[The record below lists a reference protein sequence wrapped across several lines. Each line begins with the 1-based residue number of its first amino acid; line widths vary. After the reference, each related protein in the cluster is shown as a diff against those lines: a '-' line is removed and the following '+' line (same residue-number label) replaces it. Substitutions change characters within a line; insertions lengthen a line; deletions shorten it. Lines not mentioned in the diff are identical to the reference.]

1 MIRRPTNRSNYIPCT
16 NAFYKNY
23 YWHAPYRDLQTL
35 ASIDE
40 ENRIDPIGGPA
51 AGVGGGDLH
60 PETSAVESTTAA
72 AAAVDGHRSGR
83 QYYQQSAAFAYQ
95 PYPQRRAYN
104 KSPGQP
110 MKRSKFRTKP
120 GGGKRGLRPRRRPS
134 MSGGPPTM
142 NSATGSRYRRLPSPA
157 PMLRPQHVNYID
169 TAGGADYDDGFES
182 APLPV
187 SSFDY
192 GDMREFDHESAA
204 YAYGPPLQAVAGG
217 RSRKR
222 PVIVAAAPTVG
233 YADETRPAAIVHV
246 PMRVIRPTAPTRPTA
261 TNERDAVAD
270 PMDKLRQLV
279 HEAMDEHFAN
289 RHQELYGDGFG
300 KQQQQQQQQQH
311 QQQQQNH
318 PNVQQVYSA
327 KYKRQP
333 PTSADREKGL
343 HYDHQQQQTADAMK
357 TTAIMQPSQSPSVK
371 AMKDADVDVDG
382 SDDRLTLAE
391 ISAYMGAKPAE
402 TVLSAGGH
410 RYVLSD
416 ALQQSYRLQQQQ
428 EQQQRQQLDHHHQQ
442 YGGEDHHQ
450 PQYLRYM
457 SPFEAL
463 YELPAARWT
472 Y

>member
-1 MIRRPTNRSNYIPCT
+1 MDNKIMLIFLSFLAITRCT
-16 NAFYKNY
+16 
-23 YWHAPYRDLQTL
+23 DLQPS
-35 ASIDE
+35 ASGNE
-40 ENRIDPIGGPA
+40 ENRVESIDGPA
-51 AGVGGGDLH
+51 AGVGGGDPR
-60 PETSAVESTTAA
+60 PETSAAESTTAS
-72 AAAVDGHRSGR
+72 VDGHRSGR
-83 QYYQQSAAFAYQ
+83 QFYQPPAAFAYQ

-104 KSPGQP
+104 KGPGQS
-110 MKRSKFRTKP
+110 MKRPKFRTKP
-120 GGGKRGLRPRRRPS
+120 GSGRRGLRPRRRPS
-134 MSGGPPTM
+134 MSGPPPV
-142 NSATGSRYRRLPSPA
+142 SSVTGSRYRRLPAPT

-169 TAGGADYDDGFES
+169 AAGGADYDDGFES

-204 YAYGPPLQAVAGG
+204 YGYGPPLQSVAGG

-233 YADETRPAAIVHV
+233 YSDEMRPATIVHV
-246 PMRVIRPTAPTRPTA
+246 PMRVVRPAAAPTPTTTA
-261 TNERDAVAD
+261 DEGNAAAD

-289 RHQELYGDGFG
+289 RHQQLYGDGFG
-300 KQQQQQQQQQH
+300 KQQQQQHQPNAQQQF
-311 QQQQQNH
+311 
-318 PNVQQVYSA
+318 QQVYSS

-333 PTSADREKGL
+333 PAPADREKAL
-343 HYDHQQQQTADAMK
+343 HHGHQQQRTADEVRSA
-357 TTAIMQPSQSPSVK
+357 K
-371 AMKDADVDVDG
+371 ASAPPPPPQTSSAKATEDVDVDTDG

-416 ALQQSYRLQQQQ
+416 ALQQSYRHQQQQ
-428 EQQQRQQLDHHHQQ
+428 PDHHHQQ
-442 YGGEDHHQ
+442 YGGGDHHQ
-450 PQYLRYM
+450 PQYLRYV

-472 Y
+472 YK

>member
-1 MIRRPTNRSNYIPCT
+1 MKTDNKMMLIFLSFLAVARCT
-16 NAFYKNY
+16 
-23 YWHAPYRDLQTL
+23 DLQSL
-35 ASIDE
+35 ASSDE
-40 ENRIDPIGGPA
+40 ENRIDPIDGPT

-72 AAAVDGHRSGR
+72 AAVDGHRSGR
-83 QYYQQSAAFAYQ
+83 QFYQQSAAFAYQ

-104 KSPGQP
+104 KNPGQP
-110 MKRSKFRTKP
+110 MKRPKFRTKP
-120 GGGKRGLRPRRRPS
+120 GGGRRGLRPRRRPS

-142 NSATGSRYRRLPSPA
+142 SSMAGSRYRRLPSPA
-157 PMLRPQHVNYID
+157 PMLRPQHNNYID

-204 YAYGPPLQAVAGG
+204 YAYGPPLQAVGGG

-222 PVIVAAAPTVG
+222 PVIVAAAPTAG
-233 YADETRPAAIVHV
+233 YADETRPAAIMHV
-246 PMRVIRPTAPTRPTA
+246 PVRVIRPTAPTPSNTA
-261 TNERDAVAD
+261 NEVDAVAD

-300 KQQQQQQQQQH
+300 KQQHQPNMQQM
-311 QQQQQNH
+311 
-318 PNVQQVYSA
+318 QQVYSA

-333 PTSADREKGL
+333 PAPADKEKAL
-343 HYDHQQQQTADAMK
+343 HHGHQQQRTADAVRSA
-357 TTAIMQPSQSPSVK
+357 TASVQPSQSPSVK
-371 AMKDADVDVDG
+371 TTKDVDVDADG

-416 ALQQSYRLQQQQ
+416 ALQQSYRHQQQQ
-428 EQQQRQQLDHHHQQ
+428 RPQLDHHHQQ

-450 PQYLRYM
+450 PQYLRYV

-472 Y
+472 YK